1 MTTAAWWH
9 CFAGIAGDMALGSLI
24 DAGADLAMIE
34 RELVALPVGGWS
46 LEAEPV
52 MRSGI
57 ACTHARV
64 RVRDTQ
70 VVRTYGHIVGLITE
84 ARLPER
90 ARRRALETF
99 AALAEVEGRLHR
111 RPTSQVHFHEVGST
125 DAIIDIVGT
134 CVALELLGVEEIY
147 ASPVAQGTGMA
158 QSSHGALP
166 IPAPAVVELLRGAP
180 TYGTA
185 LPYELTTPTGAALL
199 SALVKGWGPMPAM
212 DVRAAGFG
220 AGTRE
225 IDGLPNAVQ
234 VVVGTAVP
242 GAAGVSGAPGP
253 DLPHGQ
259 PVVVLEAN
267 VDDVTGEILGATLTA
282 LIGAGALDAWVA
294 PVTGKKGRPAHV
306 VSVLCDIS
314 AVGRLRQVLADET
327 GTLGVRAQTWQRWPS
342 EREFSEVQVGGYP
355 VRVKHGPR
363 RIKAEHDDA
372 ARVARLIGL
381 PVREVARRAEE
392 EAHRLLDA
400 GTDAGSGPAASD
412 TRGPVAVPATGP
424 DAGEPDTGE
433 PDARDPDTGDPDT
446 GDPDAG
452 DPDAGGSGQMA
463 GITQLPSP
471 EAPPGPP
478 PSAG

>member
-1 MTTAAWWH
+1 MTTVAWWH
-9 CFAGIAGDMALGSLI
+9 CFAGIAGDMALGSLV
-24 DAGADLAMIE
+24 DAGADLSLIE

-46 LEAEPV
+46 LEAEEV
-52 MRSGI
+52 MRSGL

-90 ARRRALETF
+90 ARQRSLETF
-99 AALAEVEGRLHR
+99 ARLAEVEGRLHR
-111 RPTSQVHFHEVGST
+111 RPMSQVHFHEVGST

-134 CVALELLGVEEIY
+134 CVALEVLGVDEIY
-147 ASPVAQGTGMA
+147 SSPVAQGTGMV
-158 QSSHGALP
+158 QSAHGALP
-166 IPAPAVVELLRGAP
+166 VPAPAVVELLRGAP

-199 SALVKGWGPMPAM
+199 SALVKGWGPMPAL
-212 DVRAAGFG
+212 DVTASGFG

-234 VVVGTAVP
+234 VVVGSAVP
-242 GAAGVSGAPGP
+242 GSGTAGGQGS

-267 VDDVTGEILGATLTA
+267 VDDVTGEILGTTLGA
-282 LIGAGALDAWVA
+282 LLGAGAFDAWVT

-306 VSVLCDIS
+306 VSVLCDVS

-342 EREFSEVQVGGYP
+342 ERQFSEVEVGGYP
-355 VRVKHGPR
+355 VRVKRGPR

-392 EAHRLLDA
+392 AAHRQLD
-400 GTDAGSGPAASD
+400 SD
-412 TRGPVAVPATGP
+412 
-424 DAGEPDTGE
+424 DD
-433 PDARDPDTGDPDT
+433 
-446 GDPDAG
+446 
-452 DPDAGGSGQMA
+452 GGSGEIA
-463 GITQLPSP
+463 GISTLPRP
-471 EAPPGPP
+471 DGPGVTPPT
-478 PSAG
+478 AG